1 MTVVELLIFAVPFLL
16 SLFGRGSMA
25 KMLCL
30 VASLLAM
37 LLSVEPGAAYAP
49 WSIGMLIAA
58 MSVWERIRLRRAA

>member
-16 SLFGRGSMA
+16 SLLGQGSMA

-30 VASLLAM
+30 VMSLLAM
-37 LLSVEPGAAYAP
+37 LLSVAPGAACAP

-58 MSVWERIRLRRAA
+58 ISVWERIRLRRAA